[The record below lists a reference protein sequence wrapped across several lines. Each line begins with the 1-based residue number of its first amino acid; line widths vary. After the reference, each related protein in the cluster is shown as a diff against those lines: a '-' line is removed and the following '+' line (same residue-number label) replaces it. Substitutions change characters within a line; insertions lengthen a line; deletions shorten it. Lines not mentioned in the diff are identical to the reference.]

1 VVKNEKE
8 EQIKK
13 FEGRMTRQKIRALEE
28 DIKRINQIE
37 FLMELETKQEK
48 KSNLRETS
56 NSCTNQNET

>member
-1 VVKNEKE
+1 MVKNEKE